1 MEKTFPLFYCKCGVK
16 SGYGCKEMIL
26 PRLDG
31 SFGYIAAMDVGWVK
45 FEGGVIFS
53 EGLVYVVGKFVVEDV
68 ELGRNAIVA

>member
-1 MEKTFPLFYCKCGVK
+1 
-16 SGYGCKEMIL
+16 MIL